1 MDYAAVRHPDATV
14 FTKMIESVT
23 GAIAVNVQ
31 DGFVFA
37 GRHASE
43 ILLYIYYYGYF
54 NQMINEVT
62 HNDL

>member
-37 GRHASE
+37 GRHSPE
-43 ILLYIYYYGYF
+43 ILLYIYY
-54 NQMINEVT
+54 
-62 HNDL
+62 HC

>member
-1 MDYAAVRHPDATV
+1 MGCAVVRLPDATV

-37 GRHASE
+37 GRHASDFF
-43 ILLYIYYYGYF
+43 YICY
-54 NQMINEVT
+54 I
-62 HNDL
+62 

>member
-1 MDYAAVRHPDATV
+1 MGCAVVRLPDATV

-37 GRHASE
+37 GRHSPE
-43 ILLYIYYYGYF
+43 ISFYIY
-54 NQMINEVT
+54 
-62 HNDL
+62 